1 VGELRCLP
9 VFLSWIYSTIQ
20 SRCPIWKL
28 GAKSPHTTDQNG
40 QQHVIPIVAYHLE
53 HQAYFGFF
61 RHTPTPVAAK
71 ISPRPTNTRSLYAVT
86 MAYLNSPS
94 ASPPSRILE
103 LPADPKIKIWTYAL
117 TVLRIVRIKF
127 NPRWKCFTHYGDNP
141 GEVYEARGG
150 PDTLPECITYS
161 VVPSVLHVLPTFSTH
176 STKGL

>member
-53 HQAYFGFF
+53 HQGYFGFL
-61 RHTPTPVAAK
+61 RHTPTPVVAK

-86 MAYLNSPS
+86 MAYLNSQCVKG
-94 ASPPSRILE
+94 ILKLLKLLKYILIE
-103 LPADPKIKIWTYAL
+103 Y
-117 TVLRIVRIKF
+117 
-127 NPRWKCFTHYGDNP
+127 
-141 GEVYEARGG
+141 
-150 PDTLPECITYS
+150 
-161 VVPSVLHVLPTFSTH
+161 
-176 STKGL
+176 